1 MKPAPFRPRALRL
14 LRRQRQ
20 GAVSRSRSVTVWE
33 FRQKQVTGLR
43 LPWKAHSLSLAYA
56 VALAWP
62 REGRQPGTRGAE
74 GSDPVRSCARPAAQS
89 PRLTARCPC
98 HLRQSASIF
107 KLLRDIWSCPKHPY
121 GRVFHDERSPRSGT
135 CFLVLSKT
143 SMRRDA
149 WSTLIHLPLA
159 TCHDRLGHRAR
170 RVTAGHPT
178 TAQSQVQ

>member
-33 FRQKQVTGLR
+33 FRQKQDTGLR
-43 LPWKAHSLSLAYA
+43 LPWKAHSLGLAYA
-56 VALAWP
+56 VTLAWP
-62 REGRQPGTRGAE
+62 REGRQPGTRGAG

-107 KLLRDIWSCPKHPY
+107 KLLRDIWSRPKHPRDGHLVHADPPAPRHVPRPAGPQSEEGY
-121 GRVFHDERSPRSGT
+121 CWPSDHSTVTGPIKHDGI
-135 CFLVLSKT
+135 
-143 SMRRDA
+143 SMR
-149 WSTLIHLPLA
+149 
-159 TCHDRLGHRAR
+159 
-170 RVTAGHPT
+170 
-178 TAQSQVQ
+178 